1 MKKKIK
7 LFVSALLVLLMFTSG
22 ISVHATVWDYTAYSG
37 QTSSGSQIVNSYP
50 GTPEACT
57 LYGSVTVVGS
67 DGTWTS
73 FLAGEHRYNCTAWCS
88 FGRNGSYNNMMSKK
102 VFSDEKKYYF
112 QESSGFFTSVT
123 YGTTRTSDY

>member
-22 ISVHATVWDYTAYSG
+22 ISANATTWDYTAYSG
-37 QTSSGSQIVNSYP
+37 QTASGSQIVNSYP

-73 FLAGEHRYNCTAWCS
+73 FLAGEYRYQCPAWCS
-88 FGRNGSYNNMMSKK
+88 FGRNGSTTNMMPKK
-102 VFSDEKKYYF
+102 TFKDDGYYF

-123 YGTTRTSDY
+123 YGTTRTADY